1 MVTGTWV
8 CFPAIVN
15 IGDDA
20 KPPVTSFEHSFK
32 NSQKHL
38 PELKLMDTWH
48 LVSVQ
53 AEATCSIPHSVQE
66 FCMIW
71 KNSRST
77 EEKTVHYVL
86 RYMLK
91 WLDLA
96 GGVGAGGGEGGAC
109 CLLLAVCFL
118 PVFVQENLAITTIAD
133 CRNPKEPYDAQ
144 RSVTVDYIKYR

>member
-1 MVTGTWV
+1 MKCSFFYTCMVTGTWV
-8 CFPAIVN
+8 CFPAIIN

-66 FCMIW
+66 FCMI
-71 KNSRST
+71 
-77 EEKTVHYVL
+77 
-86 RYMLK
+86 
-91 WLDLA
+91 
-96 GGVGAGGGEGGAC
+96 
-109 CLLLAVCFL
+109 
-118 PVFVQENLAITTIAD
+118 
-133 CRNPKEPYDAQ
+133 
-144 RSVTVDYIKYR
+144 